1 MLNQLAWIRAKSLQ
15 CVTFYGSFVLVVSL
29 ITSNIAG
36 HTKKTV
42 TSALATTFSYVGA
55 VIAPFVF
62 KGEEEHEGYPTGI
75 ITLLSLFA
83 AAEGALIILW

>member
-1 MLNQLAWIRAKSLQ
+1 MQ
-15 CVTFYGSFVLVVSL
+15 VVSL

-36 HTKKTV
+36 NTKKTV
-42 TSALATTFSYVGA
+42 VSAMATTFSYIGA

-75 ITLLSLFA
+75 KTLLSLFA
-83 AAEGALIILW
+83 VSEAVLLLLW